1 MLQLVL
7 ASSSPRRRELL
18 GEAGY
23 PFTLSPVKVSEIFSE
38 SLNAR
43 EVVSHLAT
51 VKARACLDQHKHLN
65 TPDYLILGADTLVVL
80 PVDGGDQILGKP
92 ADEAQALDYLTRL
105 SGGTHCVMT
114 GVCLL
119 RPGTSEVWTGVDVTE
134 VEFRPTTEA
143 ELRAYVATG
152 EPMDKAGAYAIQGGA
167 RNFISTFKGSWSNVV
182 GLPLERLEKALE
194 ENGWNVGRR
203 PLAKD

>member
-18 GEAGY
+18 TEAGY
-23 PFTLSPVKVSEIFSE
+23 AFTLSPVKVSEIFSE

-51 VKARACLDQHKHLN
+51 IKARACLEQHKPLN
-65 TPDYLILGADTLVVL
+65 SPGNLILGADTLVVL

-92 ADEAQALDYLTRL
+92 ENEAQALDFLIRL
-105 SGGTHCVMT
+105 SGRTHCVMT

-119 RPGTSEVWTGVDVTE
+119 PTDGTDAWTGVEITE
-134 VEFRPTTEA
+134 VEFRPTSEA

-152 EPMDKAGAYAIQGGA
+152 EPMDKAGAYAIQGEG
-167 RNFISTFKGSWSNVV
+167 RNFVSNFKGSWSNVV
-182 GLPLERLEKALE
+182 GLPLERLEKALR

-203 PLAKD
+203 PLAKN

>member
-18 GEAGY
+18 TEAGY
-23 PFTLSPVKVSEIFSE
+23 AFTVSPVKVSEIFDE

-51 VKARACLDQHKHLN
+51 IKARAGLDQHNHLN
-65 TPDYLILGADTLVVL
+65 SPGNLILGADTLVVL

-92 ADEAQALDYLTRL
+92 TDEAEALDFLTRL
-105 SGGTHCVMT
+105 SGRAHRVMT

-119 RPGTSEVWTGVDVTE
+119 RSGTDEAWTGVDVTE
-134 VEFRPTTEA
+134 VHFRAVSEA

-167 RNFISTFKGSWSNVV
+167 KNFVSHFTGSWSNVV
-182 GLPLERLEKALE
+182 GLPLERLEKALR

-203 PLAKD
+203 PVEKN